1 MSISDAIRRFL
12 LLHPVKHVR
21 LQIEG
26 MHCDECLHAVRE
38 ALARVPGARIERLE
52 IGAATVAF
60 DDEAD
65 VGALVDAVYDAGYE
79 AQEAAL

>member
-1 MSISDAIRRFL
+1 MQRFL
-12 LLHPVKHVR
+12 HLHPVKHVR

-38 ALARVPGARIERLE
+38 ALARVPGVRIERLE

-60 DDEAD
+60 DDEAAD

-79 AQEAAL
+79 AQEATL